1 MALFV
6 SGLAIAPTMITTM
19 ALIEAHVPHAKLT
32 EGMTWIS
39 TGLAVGI
46 AVGSS
51 VTGWV
56 VDTAGAQTGYVV
68 SVSAGVAAAAVAF
81 AGYRRLT
88 RPAQGRC
95 QQSMGTA
102 TAGQS
107 SKERTAWH
115 NWAGNITATPARTVT
130 PASVGE
136 LQETVRRAA
145 EDGLRVKAVGTG
157 HSFTAAAATDGVLVR
172 PQALAGIRSIDRAAG
187 TVTVAAGTV
196 LKDLNQALA
205 AAGLSLTNMGDIME
219 QTVSGATSTGTH
231 GTGRDSASIAAQIR
245 GLELVTA
252 DGRLLT
258 CSEKENPEVFAAARL
273 GIGALGIVTAIT
285 FAVEPIFFLTAREE
299 PMGFDRVTAEFEEH
313 FAENEHFEFYWF
325 PHTGNCNTKRNN
337 RSQGPAAPPGP
348 VSAWIEDELLSNGL
362 FQAVNS
368 LGRAVPATIPSI
380 ARVASRAL
388 SARTYTDI
396 PYKVFT
402 SPAGCASWR
411 WSTPSRAGR
420 SSRRCGSCGRW
431 STARGCGSASPWRCG
446 RPRRTTSRCR
456 RPPGATRRTSRC
468 TCTRTPR
475 TAPTSPRPRP
485 SSPRTAAVRTG
496 ARCTRGT
503 PGTSRRPTRVS
514 ASSSRCATA
523 WTPTGSSATT
533 TCGASWGTES
543 VRCQGTFCRAAGCE
557 AFGPVVGAGGVGGG
571 DALGVSFDGEAPGV
585 GSVEASGF
593 PEPEGLGPGLGL
605 RPPDEDEGLG
615 DVPGPGVRPPL
626 SSPFF
631 SSAPGSWWGGVGRSW
646 PTLRVPPEKSVPPP
660 SLTEVPAMAS

>member
-1 MALFV
+1 
-6 SGLAIAPTMITTM
+6 
-19 ALIEAHVPHAKLT
+19 
-32 EGMTWIS
+32 
-39 TGLAVGI
+39 
-46 AVGSS
+46 
-51 VTGWV
+51 
-56 VDTAGAQTGYVV
+56 
-68 SVSAGVAAAAVAF
+68 
-81 AGYRRLT
+81 
-88 RPAQGRC
+88 
-95 QQSMGTA
+95 MGTA
-102 TAGQS
+102 TARQRS
-107 SKERTAWH
+107 TERTAWH

-145 EDGLRVKAVGTG
+145 EEGLRVKAVGTG
-157 HSFTAAAATDGVLVR
+157 HSFTSAAATDGVLVR

-196 LKDLNQALA
+196 LKDLNAALA
-205 AAGLSLTNMGDIME
+205 REGLSLTNMGDIME

-285 FAVEPIFFLTAREE
+285 FAVEPLFFLTAREE

-402 SPAGCASWR
+402 SPRRVRFVEMEYALPRGQVALALR
-411 WSTPSRAGR
+411 ELRAMVDR
-420 SSRRCGSCGRW
+420 SGLRISF
-431 STARGCGSASPWRCG
+431 PVEV
-446 RPRRTTSRCR
+446 
-456 RPPGATRRTSRC
+456 
-468 TCTRTPR
+468 R
-475 TAPTSPRPRP
+475 TAPADDITLSTASGRETAYIAVHMYKSTPYQAYF
-485 SSPRTAAVRTG
+485 TAAERIFTAHGGRPHWGKVH
-496 ARCTRGT
+496 TRDAAYFAEVYPRFGEFT
-503 PGTSRRPTRVS
+503 ALRDRLDPDRVFGNDYLRRV
-514 ASSSRCATA
+514 
-523 WTPTGSSATT
+523 
-533 TCGASWGTES
+533 
-543 VRCQGTFCRAAGCE
+543 
-557 AFGPVVGAGGVGGG
+557 
-571 DALGVSFDGEAPGV
+571 
-585 GSVEASGF
+585 
-593 PEPEGLGPGLGL
+593 
-605 RPPDEDEGLG
+605 LG
-615 DVPGPGVRPPL
+615 D
-626 SSPFF
+626 
-631 SSAPGSWWGGVGRSW
+631 
-646 PTLRVPPEKSVPPP
+646 
-660 SLTEVPAMAS
+660 